1 MSTYS
6 FERHFSTDVDTQDIY
21 AAQNSYKM
29 KEYIPCKVV
38 HIFVT
43 FYDMRN
49 SFVKC
54 FNIQNA

>member
-29 KEYIPCKVV
+29 KEYILPCKVV
-38 HIFVT
+38 HIFDT
-43 FYDMRN
+43 FYDMPT
-49 SFVKC
+49 SFVK
-54 FNIQNA
+54 